1 MIVGVRC
8 NKPSFKEVKFGPG
21 LNVVLADRTKESTRR
36 DSRNGLGKTTL
47 VEVIHFCLGAPSRRG
62 QGLMTPQ
69 LRGWEFT
76 LDMRVQNR
84 EITVTRSTN
93 DPNRV
98 TVRGNVEDLIALTE
112 SQDDMFPLHVDEW
125 NLHANEWNSI
135 LGELFFDL
143 SLQTSVPQYN
153 PTFRSLIS
161 YFIRRGRDGFSSPF
175 VHHRAQREWDKQV
188 HVAFLLGLAW
198 EHASQLQEIKDEA
211 NLLNNL
217 RRAAQAGLLEGMI
230 GTPGNLE
237 AERVR
242 LELEVRRRSESLA
255 NFRVHPQYDE
265 IEREANELTSE
276 IQQLVNANVGDG
288 RLVDLYRDSL
298 EDDQTPHTDDVLNVY
313 QAVGVVMPELVR
325 RRLEEVEDFHRQILA
340 NRRDYLQSEIQR
352 IATNRSQRQVQI
364 QERVDRRGRLLGV
377 LRTYGALREHTQL
390 QELHLDLVARL
401 NDINGRITN
410 LRRFEQGRSE
420 VRVKRELLLQTARRD
435 FEERRDARE
444 RAIDIFNLNSQG
456 LYDAP
461 GNLVV
466 DVADTGYNFDVE
478 ILRSGSQGINNMKI
492 FCFDLMLAQLWA
504 TRRPSEGILVH
515 DSTIFDGVD
524 ERQVAQALEL
534 AHKESE
540 HWGFQYVCA
549 LNSDTLPSED
559 FSPGF
564 SLGQFVRLRLTD
576 ESEEGGLLGVQY

>member
-21 LNVVLADRTKESTRR
+21 LNVVLADRTKESTMR

-47 VEVIHFCLGAPSRRG
+47 VEVIHFCLGAQARRG

-76 LDMRVQNR
+76 LDLRVQDR
-84 EITVTRSTN
+84 EITVTRST
-93 DPNRV
+93 DDHNRV
-98 TVRGNVEDLIALTE
+98 MVRGDIEDLIASTE
-112 SQDDMFPLHVDEW
+112 SQDDMFPLHVNEW
-125 NLHANEWNSI
+125 SLHANHWTSI
-135 LGELFFDL
+135 LGDLFFDL
-143 SLQTSVPQYN
+143 GVEVSVPKYN

-175 VHHRAQREWDKQV
+175 IHHRAQREWDKQV
-188 HVAFLLGLAW
+188 HVALLLGLAW
-198 EHASQLQEIKDEA
+198 EHASRLQELKDES

-230 GTPGNLE
+230 GTLGNLE

-242 LELEVRRRSESLA
+242 LEVEVRRRAESLA
-255 NFRVHPQYDE
+255 NFQVHPQYDE

-276 IQQLVNANVGDG
+276 IQQLTNANVGDG
-288 RLVDLYRDSL
+288 RLVDLYGDSL
-298 EDDQTPHTDDVLNVY
+298 EDDQTLDAEDVLNVY
-313 QAVGVVMPELVR
+313 RAVGVIMPELVR
-325 RRLEEVEDFHRQILA
+325 RRLEDVEDFHRQILI
-340 NRRDYLQSEIQR
+340 NRREYLQSEIQR
-352 IATNRSQRQVQI
+352 IETNRSQRQGQI

-377 LRTYGALREHTQL
+377 LRTHGALREYTQL
-390 QELHLDLVARL
+390 QELYLDLVARL

-420 VRVKRELLLQTARRD
+420 IRVRRELLLQTARRD
-435 FEERRDARE
+435 FEERWDARK
-444 RAIDIFNLNSQG
+444 RAIDIFNLNSQV
-456 LYDAP
+456 LYEAP
-461 GNLVV
+461 GNLIV

-492 FCFDLMLAQLWA
+492 FCFDLTLAQLWA

-524 ERQVAQALEL
+524 ERQMAQALEL
-534 AHKESE
+534 AHREAE

-564 SLGQFVRLRLTD
+564 DLGQFVKLRLTD
-576 ESEEGGLLGVQY
+576 ESEEGGLLGIRY